1 VRGLHAVLHKGQ
13 GGLTDPQKVLDFS
26 KKVGPKYFTYAQ
38 QGEKWYGFSALR
50 EGFCKCLIL
59 KNKKEH
65 VSHWLREFPIGGY
78 RFPEIEYPLFTKL
91 STNRRTDSLGRKPK
105 HIRAFFDQVRTRWRS
120 AY

>member
-1 VRGLHAVLHKGQ
+1 LHAVLHKRP

-38 QGEKWYGFSALR
+38 RAEKWYGFPALW
-50 EGFCKCLIL
+50 EVFCKSLIL
-59 KNKKEH
+59 KSKKA
-65 VSHWLREFPIGGY
+65 VGRGRLCEFPTPGY

-91 STNRRTDSLGRKPK
+91 STNKWMDSPDRKAL
-105 HIRAFFDQVRTRWRS
+105 HIRAGSDQVRTRWRS